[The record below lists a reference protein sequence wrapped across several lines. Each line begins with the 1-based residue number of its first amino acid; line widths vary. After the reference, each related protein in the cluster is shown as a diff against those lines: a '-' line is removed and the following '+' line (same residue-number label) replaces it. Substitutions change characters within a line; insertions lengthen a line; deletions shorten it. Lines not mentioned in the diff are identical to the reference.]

1 MTPSPSSHD
10 CHRSSVSK
18 YCPSGENQNIGL
30 KIPFIE
36 CRRQSAIPISE
47 NIIVTQDDDFTVGQG
62 GNARQLSTRRPENSE
77 CLSPSATSA
86 QNSCQSCRGTIAH
99 CIFVRGSSQTKNKII
114 VGCYYYLS
122 LSATPYRS
130 VLPHPSSSASG
141 VWWEGRK

>member
-99 CIFVRGSSQTKNKII
+99 CIFVRGSSQEPNKKQNH
-114 VGCYYYLS
+114 CWMLLLFELERYS
-122 LSATPYRS
+122 LPFCSA
-130 VLPHPSSSASG
+130 PSILIS
-141 VWWEGRK
+141 